1 MAFRKIKAK
10 KYNGITEYYN
20 PKSTDRE
27 TRALYISYRD
37 EYGEPAKKKLLTL
50 DKDEA
55 LVELNNIKAS
65 VTKLKRRV
73 ESDQRELQRSQNMKK
88 LTLVQ
93 LANLYFEQ
101 RQTKENLKDKNKF
114 AKRVIP
120 ILGTMLASKIS
131 HEDIQRLQ
139 NKLLSKDYAPK
150 TVNET
155 INSLRAL
162 YNVAIRKKWV
172 DHNPVDRY
180 EIPKIEEEHEPGV
193 VLSDDQ
199 LKIMFDAFHNGV
211 LDLDIS
217 PQPKLY
223 FFAKL
228 LYHTGARPNAIMDIK
243 VQHCDFNQ
251 NKIHLK
257 AMKKGKSYQQLVNTE
272 VMRMISDWIVK
283 HDLKYGDYLFYPVQT
298 FRRTG
303 SPVAKKKSANYS
315 GVRRVGQEVFDK
327 LFNVGIPTNAVM
339 DRVSFYSL
347 RRTSG
352 TKIYKAKGII
362 QAMLFLNHT
371 NVTTTQK
378 YLNVKGDIDSIVDVL

>member
-37 EYGEPAKKKLLTL
+37 EYSQAVKKKLQTL
-50 DKDEA
+50 DKNEA
-55 LVELNNIKAS
+55 LIELNHIKAN
-65 VTKLKRRV
+65 VTKLKHRLK
-73 ESDQRELQRSQNMKK
+73 SDDREIQRSQNMKR
-88 LTLVQ
+88 LTLLQ
-93 LANLYFEQ
+93 LSDLYYEQ
-101 RQTKENLKDKNKF
+101 RQTKENNKNKNNF
-114 AKRVIP
+114 ANRVIP
-120 ILGTMLASKIS
+120 ILGNKLASKIS
-131 HEDIQRLQ
+131 HDDIQRLQ
-139 NKLLSKDYAPK
+139 NKLIAMDYAPK
-150 TVNET
+150 TINDT
-155 INSLRAL
+155 IDGLRAL

-172 DHNPVDRY
+172 DHNPVDRFVL
-180 EIPKIEEEHEPGV
+180 PKVEEQHEPGV
-193 VLSDDQ
+193 ILSDNQ
-199 LKIMFDAFHNGV
+199 LKIMFDAFYHGFP
-211 LDLDIS
+211 DLDIS

-228 LYHTGARPNAIMDIK
+228 LYHTGARPDAIIDIQ

-251 NKIHLK
+251 NKVHLK
-257 AMKKGKSYQQLVNTE
+257 AMKKGKSYQQPVNTE
-272 VMRMISDWIVK
+272 VMNLISDWILK
-283 HDLKYGDYLFYPVQT
+283 HNLKYGDYLFYPVQT
-298 FRRTG
+298 FQRTN
-303 SPVAKKKSANYS
+303 SSLAKQKSANYS
-315 GVRRVGQEVFDK
+315 GIRRAGQQVFDK
-327 LFNVGIPTNAVM
+327 LFNVGIPTSAIM

-378 YLNVKGDIDSIVDVL
+378 YLNVKGDITDIVDIL